1 MYAEAVSTKRT
12 ERQLNNLPQHRSMRR
27 SFTALSS
34 VHYNKRHIGGASA
47 SSVTQP
53 YGQIPLG
60 RPDQT
65 PTKSGKVRSGLRQVR
80 GSCLVID
87 LFIQSRHVRI
97 LSVGLVESRTKS
109 SGPCSGI

>member
-1 MYAEAVSTKRT
+1 MSHKLEVGK
-12 ERQLNNLPQHRSMRR
+12 RR
-27 SFTALSS
+27 SL
-34 VHYNKRHIGGASA
+34 ASH
-47 SSVTQP
+47 

-65 PTKSGKVRSGLRQVR
+65 LSETRVTTRSPTKSGQVRSGLRQVR
-80 GSCLVID
+80 GHCLVID